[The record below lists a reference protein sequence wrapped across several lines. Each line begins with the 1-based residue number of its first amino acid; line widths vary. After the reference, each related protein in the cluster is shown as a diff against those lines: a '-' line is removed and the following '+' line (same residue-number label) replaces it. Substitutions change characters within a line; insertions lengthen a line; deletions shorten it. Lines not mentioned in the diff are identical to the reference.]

1 MAIVGLVVAIPA
13 TILLRDGDHGN
24 GVVAQGSAQLG
35 DTSAPSVELRA
46 KPATSGALDASAR
59 VPVGWSATQE
69 QSVLKLRSRDR
80 SAEIAI
86 SAPAARGQVD
96 PVLATLVR
104 EIESRYQGV
113 SVAPGAG
120 KQVGG
125 LDAKG
130 AVVSAHGDDG
140 TALRMLV
147 AVASGKAHTYLVQV
161 LTARDAPTRRLAEAQ
176 LALNTLRLRG

>member
-1 MAIVGLVVAIPA
+1 MALVGLVVAIPA
-13 TILLRDGDHGN
+13 TFLLRDSGHDA
-24 GVVAQGSAQLG
+24 GVAARPSTVKAHP
-35 DTSAPSVELRA
+35 SAPSVELRS
-46 KPATSGALDASAR
+46 KPVTSGALDASIR
-59 VPVGWSATQE
+59 LPSGWSATQE

-86 SAPAARGQVD
+86 SAPASQGQAD
-96 PVLATLVR
+96 PVLASLLR
-104 EIESRYQGV
+104 EIEVRYQGV

-120 KQVGG
+120 KEVGG

-130 AVVSAHGDDG
+130 AVVSAHTGDG

-161 LTARDAPTRRLAEAQ
+161 LTARGAPTRRLAEAQ
-176 LALNTLRLRG
+176 VALNTLRLRG